1 MNEFWFQREYA
12 SNFEK
17 FPVCIE
23 SQNLSNFEIG
33 LNQTERESPIWNKA
47 MLTVTQL
54 TKVYNKQTAVKEVSF
69 HLDGGEVVGLLGPNG
84 AGKSTT
90 MKCIVGLLRK
100 TEGEIQIGGHD
111 HLSVEA
117 KRLFSYIPET
127 PYVYDLLTI
136 WEHMQFIAQAYGVR
150 DWKARALELLEL
162 YELEDKQKKLGR
174 DLSKGMRQK
183 VSICCALL
191 PDPQL
196 LFFDEPMIGLDPK
209 AIKNTKNLFK
219 TLKDQGKTI
228 LVSTHLIE
236 GIESI
241 ADRIL
246 IMKDGEIIGNDTIAN
261 LRLQAETGSG
271 LSLEDLF
278 LELTKD
284 EWGSPAPK
292 EGSINSSQ

>member
-1 MNEFWFQREYA
+1 
-12 SNFEK
+12 
-17 FPVCIE
+17 
-23 SQNLSNFEIG
+23 
-33 LNQTERESPIWNKA
+33 
-47 MLTVTQL
+47 MLTVTNL
-54 TKVYNKQTAVKEVSF
+54 IKKYGKQNAVDDISF

-100 TEGEIQIGGHD
+100 TSGKITIGGHD
-111 HLSVEA
+111 HLSMEA
-117 KRLFSYIPET
+117 KRFFSYIPET

-136 WEHMQFIAQAYGVR
+136 YEHMQFVAQAYGVKE
-150 DWKARALELLEL
+150 WKPRAQELLEM
-162 YELEDKQKKLGR
+162 YELDDKQKKLGR

-209 AIKNTKNLFK
+209 AIKNTKQVFRNLK
-219 TLKDQGKTI
+219 EAGKTI
-228 LVSTHLIE
+228 LVSTHLIDSVE
-236 GIESI
+236 NI
-241 ADRIL
+241 ADRVM
-246 IMKDGEIIGNDTIAN
+246 IMKDGKIIGNDTIEN
-261 LRLQAETGSG
+261 LRAQAAEGGVG

-284 EWGSPAPK
+284 E
-292 EGSINSSQ
+292 

>member
-1 MNEFWFQREYA
+1 
-12 SNFEK
+12 
-17 FPVCIE
+17 
-23 SQNLSNFEIG
+23 
-33 LNQTERESPIWNKA
+33 
-47 MLTVTQL
+47 
-54 TKVYNKQTAVKEVSF
+54 
-69 HLDGGEVVGLLGPNG
+69 
-84 AGKSTT
+84 

-100 TEGEIQIGGHD
+100 TSGEISIGGYD

-117 KRLFSYIPET
+117 KRVFSYIPET

-150 DWKARALELLEL
+150 DWKGRALELLEL
-162 YELEDKQKKLGR
+162 YELDDKQKKLGR

-183 VSICCALL
+183 VSICCGLL
-191 PDPQL
+191 PNPQL

-219 TLKDQGKTI
+219 TLKEEGKTI

-241 ADRIL
+241 ADRIM
-246 IMKDGEIIGNDTIAN
+246 IMKEGQIIGNDTVEN
-261 LRLQAETGSG
+261 LKKQAAAGIG

-278 LELTKD
+278 LEMTKD
-284 EWGSPAPK
+284 A
-292 EGSINSSQ
+292 

>member
-1 MNEFWFQREYA
+1 
-12 SNFEK
+12 
-17 FPVCIE
+17 
-23 SQNLSNFEIG
+23 
-33 LNQTERESPIWNKA
+33 
-47 MLTVTQL
+47 MLTVTDLSKKYGKQDAVSHISFQL
-54 TKVYNKQTAVKEVSF
+54 Q
-69 HLDGGEVVGLLGPNG
+69 GGEVVGLLGPNG

-100 TEGEIQIGGHD
+100 TSGEITIGGYD

-117 KRLFSYIPET
+117 KRVFSYLPET

-150 DWKARALELLEL
+150 DWKGRALELLEL
-162 YELEDKQKKLGR
+162 YELDDKQKKLGR

-183 VSICCALL
+183 VSICCGLL
-191 PDPQL
+191 PNPQL

-219 TLKDQGKTI
+219 TLKEEGKTI

-241 ADRIL
+241 ADRIM
-246 IMKDGEIIGNDTIAN
+246 IMKEGQIIGNDTVEN
-261 LRLQAETGSG
+261 LKKQAAAGIG

-278 LELTKD
+278 LEMTKD
-284 EWGSPAPK
+284 A
-292 EGSINSSQ
+292 